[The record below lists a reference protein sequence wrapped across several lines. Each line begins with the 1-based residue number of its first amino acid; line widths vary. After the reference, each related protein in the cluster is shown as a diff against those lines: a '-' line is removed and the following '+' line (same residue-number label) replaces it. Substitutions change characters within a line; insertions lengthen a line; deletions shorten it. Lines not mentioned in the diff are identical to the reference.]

1 MARSARWRSA
11 FRRVRATIDAVV
23 NADRGSAVGLRE
35 RKKQRTRA
43 TLIDAAVELC
53 NRQGYERTTVDQIAA
68 VADVS
73 PRTFSRYFATK
84 EAVVLAFIDEVEELI
99 ALELAG
105 QPPDISHVEALYR
118 SNVAV
123 YLSAKS
129 APEGGLS
136 AERLLASTRIL
147 ASSPTLMLAASEYH
161 AGAIISAL
169 AARMGVNGDD
179 LRLRLVGAVW
189 ASIVLTALA
198 GFDAT
203 TDWEAV
209 TIDEIVARV
218 ESMYREF
225 VMVSGNA
232 AQPV

>member
-1 MARSARWRSA
+1 M
-11 FRRVRATIDAVV
+11 V

-84 EAVVLAFIDEVEELI
+84 DAVVLAFIDEVEELI
-99 ALELAG
+99 ALELAS

-123 YLSAKS
+123 CLRAKS
-129 APEGGLS
+129 APEDGLT

-147 ASSPTLMLAASEYH
+147 ASSPALMLAASDYPT
-161 AGAIISAL
+161 GAINSAL
-169 AARMGVNGDD
+169 AARMGVSGDD

-189 ASIVLTALA
+189 SSIVMTALA
-198 GFDAT
+198 GFGAT

-218 ESMYREF
+218 EAMYREF
-225 VMVSGNA
+225 VVVSGNA